1 MTIDTQYSIL
11 WANTL
16 VVCVYSGVRVAGR
29 GQAGV
34 IQVLKHSQYGA
45 DPERDSVAFE
55 LRRPL
60 PQPEP
65 EPEPEPEPAAEP
77 EPEPEP
83 AAEPEPEPQPEL
95 AQTSPGA
102 VESAIDEAERLR
114 QRRIEESA
122 AAAVE
127 TDSVGE
133 DDARGGGDEDGECFS
148 TPRASEAPL
157 TPFGTPS
164 EGIPPCTDEGEVVD

>member
-1 MTIDTQYSIL
+1 M
-11 WANTL
+11 
-16 VVCVYSGVRVAGR
+16 YSGVRVAGR

-34 IQVLKHSQYGA
+34 IQVLKHPQYGA
-45 DPERDSVAFE
+45 DPEQDSVAFE

-60 PQPEP
+60 PQPEREP
-65 EPEPEPEPAAEP
+65 EPEPEPET
-77 EPEPEP
+77 EP
-83 AAEPEPEPQPEL
+83 AAEPEPQPEL
-95 AQTSPGA
+95 AQTLPGA
-102 VESAIDEAERLR
+102 VASATDEAERLR

-127 TDSVGE
+127 TDSVFGALSQLLGE
-133 DDARGGGDEDGECFS
+133 DDARGGGDGDGECFS
-148 TPRASEAPL
+148 TPRASAAPL